1 MSHCL
6 VIDDSKLIRTIHCSM
21 LTQLGLTV
29 SEAENG
35 EEALSACT
43 DRMPELILV
52 DWNMPV
58 MDGFTFL
65 KTLRAMPAGKAPKV
79 VLCTIE
85 SDLEHISR
93 ALDEGADEYIMKPF
107 DVEILAAKLNAAG
120 ITLSPRPQRPDPLAD
135 GR

>member
-6 VIDDSKLIRTIHCSM
+6 VIDDSKLIRTIHCGM
-21 LTQLGLTV
+21 LSQLGLTV

-35 EEALSACT
+35 EQALNTCAA
-43 DRMPELILV
+43 RMPELILV

-58 MDGFTFL
+58 MDGVTFL
-65 KTLRAMPAGKAPKV
+65 KTLRAMPGGRRPKV

-93 ALDEGADEYIMKPF
+93 ALAEGADEYIMKPF
-107 DVEILAAKLNAAG
+107 DVEILAAKLMAAG
-120 ITLSPRPQRPDPLAD
+120 IALSPRPPRPDPLAD
-135 GR
+135 GA

>member
-1 MSHCL
+1 MIHCL
-6 VIDDSKLIRTIHCSM
+6 VIDDSKLIRSIHSRM
-21 LTQLGLTV
+21 LTQLGLRL

-35 EEALSACT
+35 EEALKVCAAG
-43 DRMPELILV
+43 MPDLVLV

-65 KTLRAMPAGKAPKV
+65 KNLRAMPGGDGPKV

-85 SDLEHISR
+85 SDLDHIRR
-93 ALDEGADEYIMKPF
+93 ALAEGADEYIMKPF
-107 DVEILAAKLNAAG
+107 DVQILATKLTAIG
-120 ITLSPRPQRPDPLAD
+120 IAVIPVPLRSDPLAD

>member
-35 EEALSACT
+35 EEALSNCT
-43 DRMPELILV
+43 ARMPDLVLV

-65 KTLRAMPAGKAPKV
+65 KALRAMPAGKTPKV

-85 SDLEHISR
+85 SDLEHISQ
-93 ALDEGADEYIMKPF
+93 ALAEGADEYIMKPF
-107 DVEILAAKLNAAG
+107 DVEILATKLMAAG
-120 ITLSPRPQRPDPLAD
+120 IALSPRARRPDPLAD

>member
-6 VIDDSKLIRTIHCSM
+6 VIDDSKLIRTVHSRM
-21 LTQLGLTV
+21 LAQLGLRV

-35 EEALSACT
+35 EDALAICAAG
-43 DRMPELILV
+43 MPDLVLV

-65 KTLRAMPAGKAPKV
+65 KALRAMPGGRSPKV

-85 SDLEHISR
+85 SDLEHINN
-93 ALDEGADEYIMKPF
+93 ALAEGADEYIMKPF
-107 DVEILAAKLNAAG
+107 DVEILAAKLTAAG
-120 ITLSPRPQRPDPLAD
+120 IGILPRPHRADPLAD